1 MQNAL
6 INDSEKKSKGL
17 SLLSAVVFIVG
28 ELAGSGVLALPKAL
42 AQTGTEHHYCNTKI
56 HY

>member
-1 MQNAL
+1 MQIAL

-42 AQTGTEHHYCNTKI
+42 AQTGTGHHC
-56 HY
+56 